1 MLRRNVYSLEEESQT
16 RTNERERE
24 RERERELRAK
34 RTFTKAF
41 EKKRKVLFPLS
52 LSLVFARS
60 HANDRSEKTIRSF
73 FFLFPFS
80 SGIVVSFT
88 FSLLLSLFL
97 VSSLEKLVEIARF
110 EIYIRARATN
120 EKCDE

>member
-1 MLRRNVYSLEEESQT
+1 MLRRNVYSLEESQT

-24 RERERELRAK
+24 RESERELRAK
-34 RTFTKAF
+34 RTFNKAF
-41 EKKRKVLFPLS
+41 EKKRKVSLPLS

-88 FSLLLSLFL
+88 FSFLLSLFL